1 MRSHKKSFSKRTKC
15 YFICGKT
22 RLKKALFNA
31 LVRSRS
37 MDILQNS
44 LPRKKQVP
52 PNLRHS
58 GMSVNFKMDIR
69 PEENVKPIKL

>member
-1 MRSHKKSFSKRTKC
+1 M
-15 YFICGKT
+15 
-22 RLKKALFNA
+22 KKALFNA

-37 MDILQNS
+37 IDILQNS

-52 PNLRHS
+52 PNLRDS